1 MTRKILAV
9 IAGYAIFVIT
19 SLALF
24 KLSGHAPHADPG
36 TNFFILTA
44 LYGVSCSFIAGL
56 VVQLIA
62 RTKDLKLNYV
72 LAFIIAGFAAFSLL
86 KSDGNHWTQML
97 AIAVFAPVSI
107 LGGRYF
113 NK

>member
-36 TNFFILTA
+36 TGFFILTII
-44 LYGVSCSFIAGL
+44 YGIACSFIAGL
-56 VVQLIA
+56 IVQLIA
-62 RTKDLKLNYV
+62 RTKDLKLHYV

-86 KSDGNHWTQML
+86 KSDGNHWTQIL
-97 AIAVFAPVSI
+97 AIVVFAPVSI
-107 LGGRYF
+107 VGGRF
-113 NK
+113 SNK